1 MKKINDN
8 LNYFNTL
15 SDFIFSLK
23 TNEPLKIRN
32 NSSVTNSYGFSQTN
46 SINEAFELLEK
57 KDTSIFDKKELDKLI
72 SKNYDTKI
80 TKNKYENSVVGFI
93 PNVPNFCLGTPNTMI
108 TIKQD
113 IKKVK
118 IINIVINSCVGGGI
132 NKNSIQKKFSEILN
146 DIILLEK
153 KGYRVNIYL
162 LIGTINGNTENTLKY
177 NLGIV
182 KVKKD
187 SEPIDLKKL
196 VFPLVHPSFLRR
208 FIFRYLETFGTNDFT
223 YSGYGRPLFI
233 NRDDFNEKQHLKKED
248 TIYNEILKELH
259 LDDNTKYISM
269 YNYDSE
275 WTKNL

>member
-15 SDFIFSLK
+15 NDFIFNLK
-23 TNEPLKIRN
+23 TNEPLKGRN
-32 NSSVTNSYGFSQTN
+32 NSSETNSYDFCKTN
-46 SINEAFELLEK
+46 NMQNAFELLEK

-80 TKNKYENSVVGFI
+80 TKNKYENSVIGFI
-93 PNVPNFCLGTPNTMI
+93 PNVPNFCLGVPNTMI
-108 TIKQD
+108 DIKKD

-118 IINIVINSCVGGGI
+118 IINIIINSCVSGGI

-146 DIILLEK
+146 DIIFLEK

-162 LIGTINGNTENTLKY
+162 LIGTVNGNTEETLKY
-177 NLGIV
+177 NLGVV

-233 NRDDFNEKQHLKKED
+233 NRDDFNKRQHLKKED
-248 TIYNEILKELH
+248 KIYNDILKELH
-259 LDDNTKYISM
+259 LDKNTKYISM

>member
-8 LNYFNTL
+8 LHYFSTL

-23 TNEPLKIRN
+23 TNEPKSTRN
-32 NSSVTNSYGFSQTN
+32 NSSVTNSYSFSQTY
-46 SINEAFELLEK
+46 SMSEAFDLLEK

-72 SKNYDTKI
+72 SKNYGTKI
-80 TKNKYENSVVGFI
+80 VKNKYEDSVVGFI

-118 IINIVINSCVGGGI
+118 IINIVINSCVSGGI

-146 DIILLEK
+146 DIIFLEK

-162 LIGTINGNTENTLKY
+162 LIGTVNGNTEETLKY
-177 NLGIV
+177 NLGVV

-223 YSGYGRPLFI
+223 HSGYGRPLFI
-233 NRDDFNEKQHLKKED
+233 NRDNKHDRQHLNKED
-248 TIYNEILKELH
+248 RIYNDILKELH
-259 LDDNTKYISM
+259 LDLNTKYISM